1 MLPIIFLSMQ
11 LSYLGLN
18 LSWIKR
24 YLCQVSQN
32 IKDALFNWI
41 ENVSTRFIIK
51 RQGDRSQTYCISF
64 GAMQSKRQH
73 SNFFHYCSHP
83 LDAPIVYKPKVLY
96 YQIKAQTSEA
106 EYLKASG

>member
-1 MLPIIFLSMQ
+1 MIPIIFLSMQ

-51 RQGDRSQTYCISF
+51 R
-64 GAMQSKRQH
+64 
-73 SNFFHYCSHP
+73 
-83 LDAPIVYKPKVLY
+83 
-96 YQIKAQTSEA
+96 
-106 EYLKASG
+106 